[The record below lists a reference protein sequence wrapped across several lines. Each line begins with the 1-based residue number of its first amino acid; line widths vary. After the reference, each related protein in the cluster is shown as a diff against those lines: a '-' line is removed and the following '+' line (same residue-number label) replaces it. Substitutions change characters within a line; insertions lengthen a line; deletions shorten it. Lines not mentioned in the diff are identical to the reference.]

1 MQNVLELS
9 PLNMCKSLIT
19 NGPILQA
26 QQLQETTTTD
36 VQGHRQSSWWKL
48 SKPLLQVPPSLEHR
62 QTRTQHEAR
71 NPRGGEGGNTATT
84 HTRCIQDPIESIKV
98 LLAPPDPATNPP
110 ASLSSICRNRSPIVN
125 YCVGPGRHPAFVAAR
140 TAKSSSLPKTTE
152 LCFHSFVL
160 IPGIARKNALSL
172 EHGGFFGGYSA
183 D

>member
-1 MQNVLELS
+1 
-9 PLNMCKSLIT
+9 
-19 NGPILQA
+19 
-26 QQLQETTTTD
+26 